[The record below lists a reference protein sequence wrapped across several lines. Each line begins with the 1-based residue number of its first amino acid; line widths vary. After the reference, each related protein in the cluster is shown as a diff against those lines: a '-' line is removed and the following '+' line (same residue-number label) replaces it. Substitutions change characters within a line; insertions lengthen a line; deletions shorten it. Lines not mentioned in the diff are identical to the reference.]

1 MNLFLVIGAMK
12 SGTTTLYH
20 DLPQVPGIE
29 TNPTKEP
36 NLFTVN
42 RPQAKIANDVKRF
55 IGRRVGWVGDFSTS
69 YTMDIVDTG
78 IAARARQILPKET
91 PIFYL
96 VRNPLERAV
105 SHHHHWLARGMA
117 TADVDHELLT
127 RPEYQAASS
136 YASQARRWRKA
147 FGQDAVQVIVFED
160 FVSNRYETVSSIAN
174 RLRLDPPACLEVGTY
189 NARGGGD
196 RVATG
201 LAGRL
206 VSSRQYQLLG
216 RRLIPQALR
225 SRVGQ
230 ALTTSAPPRPRPT
243 VGALSVLA
251 ERLSPEIAALVE
263 DEAWVG
269 PPWDLVE
276 TIRRLTEDQS

>member
-1 MNLFLVIGAMK
+1 MNVFLVIGAMK

-20 DLPQVPGIE
+20 DLSQVPGIA

-36 NLFTVN
+36 NLFTADRSEVN
-42 RPQAKIANDVKRF
+42 IAKDVKRF
-55 IGRRVGWVGDFSTS
+55 IGRRAEWVGDFSTS
-69 YTMDIVDTG
+69 YTMEVADTG

-91 PIFYL
+91 PLFYL

-127 RPEYQAASS
+127 RAEYQAVSS

-147 FGQDAVQVIVFED
+147 FGESAVQVIVFED
-160 FVSNRYETVSSIAN
+160 FVSNRHATVSSIAN
-174 RLRLDPPACLEVGTY
+174 RLGLDPPALLRGGTY
-189 NARGGGD
+189 NAQGGGD

-216 RRLIPQALR
+216 RRLLPQALR

-243 VGALSVLA
+243 VGALGILA
-251 ERLSPEIAALVE
+251 ERLSQEIADLVE
-263 DEAWVG
+263 DEGWTG

-276 TIRRLTEDQS
+276 TIRKMTED